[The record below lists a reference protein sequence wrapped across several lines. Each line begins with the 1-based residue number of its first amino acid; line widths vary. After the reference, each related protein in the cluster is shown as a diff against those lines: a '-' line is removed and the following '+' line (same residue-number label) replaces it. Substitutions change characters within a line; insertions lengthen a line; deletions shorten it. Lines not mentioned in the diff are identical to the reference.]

1 MQEGSK
7 DRYFQDVEDDVK
19 KPSSRRY
26 CGSRSYKG
34 ELNESMQQFIGGLV
48 PEWAN
53 VVQKISTLQDTGRFV
68 RITASGLMKVIPIM

>member
-1 MQEGSK
+1 
-7 DRYFQDVEDDVK
+7 
-19 KPSSRRY
+19 
-26 CGSRSYKG
+26 
-34 ELNESMQQFIGGLV
+34 MQQFIGGLV